1 MNHII
6 EMEKQMSINVL
17 GRCQK
22 CGHYLSRCASIS
34 LDDSNLAPCDCP
46 ECHEKGSVIFE
57 KMSVNHSVERKNRLK
72 RNKTLLWV
80 LGSFLLVS
88 AALAGAVIY
97 TEISLRKE
105 YTSDE
110 VSKAF
115 KTSSSKSSAEI
126 LKLFNDAG
134 IRESTIAQILGV
146 SRFSIQRIMTHISLP
161 TPSMEAAIAGL
172 YSDYLLLGESKFLF
186 NVRYLWKKKGIDQW
200 YAFLNPLVEKESPS

>member
-1 MNHII
+1 MNHILD
-6 EMEKQMSINVL
+6 MEKQMQINVL

-34 LDDSNLAPCDCP
+34 LDESNLTPCDCP
-46 ECHEKGSVIFE
+46 ECHEEGSVIFE
-57 KMSVNHSVERKNRLK
+57 KLSVNHSVGRKNRLK

-97 TEISLRKE
+97 TEISLHRQ

-110 VSKAF
+110 VGKAI
-115 KTSSSKSSAEI
+115 KASSSKSTAEI
-126 LKLFNDAG
+126 LKLFNEAG
-134 IRESTIAQILGV
+134 IQESKIAQILGV
-146 SRFSIQRIMTHISLP
+146 SRFSIQRLMTQYSLP